1 MARLPHLDRG
11 TVALASAW
19 ALFVLAVGGVWVW
32 LAFVAE
38 PPPSM
43 ASQPVTI
50 IAIAPMGP
58 ADMAREVEPDPPP
71 AAAMPAPQVA
81 VVQPPMPEPPKTV
94 ESPKPPPPPAPRPEA
109 RPAAAP
115 PPASPPP
122 QPPGPELAQA
132 VSPAAAAMA
141 AMPWRLYA
149 RPFDDN
155 DKRPR
160 IAVVVSDLGLRA
172 TATTTAIQQL
182 PGSVTLAFS
191 PYGENLA
198 QWIQLARA
206 AGHEVLLNLPMEPFN
221 YPANDP
227 GPQTLLT
234 SLSVPQNL
242 GRLEWVLGRVNGYVG
257 VTNHMGSRFTV
268 SADAVSPILA
278 ALKDRGLMFLDSRSA
293 AESVDARLAREI
305 GLPRAINDR
314 FIDHEASRVAI
325 DGRLA
330 EIERLAR
337 QNGAAVA
344 IANPYPV
351 TFERLGQWI
360 AGLEAKGLV
369 LVPLTA
375 VADRQKD

>member
-19 ALFVLAVGGVWVW
+19 ALFVVAGVWVW

-43 ASQPVTI
+43 AARPATV
-50 IAIAPMGP
+50 IAITPMGS
-58 ADMAREVEPDPPP
+58 ADTAREAAPAPPP
-71 AAAMPAPQVA
+71 VAATPAPQVA
-81 VVQPPMPEPPKTV
+81 AVEPPAPEPPKPV
-94 ESPKPPPPPAPRPEA
+94 ESPKPPPPPPAPRPEA

-115 PPASPPP
+115 PAVSPPP

-132 VSPAAAAMA
+132 VSPAAAALA

-234 SLSVPQNL
+234 SLTAPQNL

-293 AESVDARLAREI
+293 PESVAARLAREI

-344 IANPYPV
+344 MANPYPV